1 MEKID
6 SRRLPE
12 SALNERRRR
21 AVKMRRAGIPVREVA
36 RQCELST
43 HTVVE
48 AHKAFRIGGWK
59 AVSIH
64 RHGRPVGSGRM
75 LTVEQE
81 KKIQRLIQDRTPDQL
96 KLAYALWTRQA
107 VSELIDAT
115 YGIRLTVRNMGKY
128 LKRWGFTPQRPLKKA
143 YEQSPEAVAKWVGEE
158 YPQIAKAAKTE
169 GAEILWS
176 DETGLRSDDVR
187 GRGYAPKGKTPVV
200 LANANRAKL
209 SVISTVTNKGQMRW
223 KVFSGA
229 LNAKIL
235 IGFMKRLVHGRKKRV
250 FLILDN
256 LRVHHSKALKKWLAE
271 NQEKIQVF
279 YLPSYSPELN
289 PDELLNADLKQ
300 RITKAAPARN
310 KMALTRTA
318 IGSMRSIQKQRAASR
333 NSLSGS
339 KDISG
344 RKTSAMPPRSNASGP
359 GQYDLIVAFAKAN
372 SSIGSDA
379 SNFNLQQRIA
389 AGYIMNT
396 TRSTSCTFRP
406 GCASSKPTSRRPD
419 TR

>member
-6 SRRLPE
+6 SRKLPE

-21 AVKMRRAGIPVREVA
+21 AVKMRESGVPVREVA

-48 AHKAFRIGGWK
+48 AHKAYRQDGWK

-64 RHGRPVGSGRM
+64 RAGRPVGSGRM
-75 LTVEQE
+75 MTAEQE
-81 KKIQRLIQDRTPDQL
+81 KKIQQLIQDRTPDQL
-96 KLAYALWTRQA
+96 KLSYALWTRQA
-107 VSELIDAT
+107 VSELVEAV
-115 YGIRLTVRNMGKY
+115 YGVKLTVRNTGKY

-143 YEQSPEAVAKWVGEE
+143 YEQSPAAVAKWVNEE
-158 YPQIAKAAKTE
+158 YPKIASAAKTE
-169 GAEILWS
+169 GAEIHWG

-200 LANANRAKL
+200 VANANRSKL

-235 IGFMKRLVHGRKKRV
+235 IGFMKRLVHGRQKRV

-256 LRVHHSKALKKWLAE
+256 LRVHHSKQVKKWLAE
-271 NQEKIQVF
+271 NADKIQVF

-300 RITKAAPARN
+300 QVTKAAPHE
-310 KMALTRTA
+310 
-318 IGSMRSIQKQRAASR
+318 QRQ
-333 NSLSGS
+333 
-339 KDISG
+339 
-344 RKTSAMPPRSNASGP
+344 P
-359 GQYDLIVAFAKAN
+359 
-372 SSIGSDA
+372 
-379 SNFNLQQRIA
+379 
-389 AGYIMNT
+389 
-396 TRSTSCTFRP
+396 
-406 GCASSKPTSRRPD
+406 
-419 TR
+419 